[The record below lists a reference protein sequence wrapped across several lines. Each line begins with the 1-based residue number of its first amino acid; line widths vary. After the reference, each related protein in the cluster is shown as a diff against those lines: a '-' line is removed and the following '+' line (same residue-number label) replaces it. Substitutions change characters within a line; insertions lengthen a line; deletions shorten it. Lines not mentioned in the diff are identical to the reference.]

1 MLRTTLLSGALLIL
15 LVVLGSGCDS
25 GWPELEEGPLQ
36 AGASGDY
43 LDLPV
48 GIPLGGYTGRDR
60 ALGFEAGPDTRD
72 SDYRTDFVPSAGW
85 QTRIPVDVLWLENGD
100 QDAILVRIDL
110 IYSFDELTEA
120 IGAELSVRT
129 GRDLSD
135 SVFTF
140 TNHSHSSYG
149 AFTKAIMLFFGGDFF
164 REEVFDRIVQTAVNT
179 AMAAH
184 DRLEPAAI
192 GLGVLEGFDPEH
204 AIFRDR
210 RGVNDE
216 LLSPQGDPTGQGYKD
231 DRITMLRV
239 DSTAGDPIAALFAL
253 GIHGTVM
260 GSDSHLI
267 STEAPGHITELLKK
281 RHEGPLWM
289 FAQGAGGDVSPA
301 GQHSGFARMEWIAE
315 AASERILGLYDS
327 IELTSA
333 PILLDPVQRY
343 VTQGR
348 DIKVTRGGSVDLHY
362 KEWDPVWAEVPYYP
376 DYKIW
381 DDAGNILSPLDEFW
395 PQYGAALCGEADLS
409 IPMFSIQVD
418 LPAYSSCLDF
428 DKGFTLFQVAFQSY
442 FEDRDDY
449 PLPLPE
455 SRTALLGSL
464 GLSGLP
470 VTRPDFGTTIE
481 DVVIAFAPGEATT
494 LWTQQLRHSSAVQQD
509 VGEMMVIGYA
519 MDHEGYLL
527 TVDDWLL
534 AGYEPSI
541 TWWGPLQGEYL
552 LEQLVEVAGLAASPF
567 KEDPAHP
574 EYPTESWYPDWETPQ
589 VTPDTT
595 PEAGTLADPLP
606 DYVFT
611 RDGVQPTS
619 ASPATQLRRLQD
631 IARWTFFGN
640 DPAMGLPRVSLQR
653 EDQDGQWADV
663 LTASGQPVSD
673 VFADIIMTYTPNPL
687 RGTAE
692 DPDPVRTHLYH
703 AEWQATETSADLEE
717 AAGLPLGN
725 YRLQA
730 SGLSRDPS
738 DDDYPYD
745 GIVWEASSAPFEV
758 IPAELIVEGTAS
770 ADGLTADVLV
780 SYAGSSRNFRN
791 VDLAFAPNVLMPL
804 AERDIAVSPGV
815 IDVRAT
821 TGSATSLSLT
831 SKAGGPWSG
840 AVDFE
845 ITDGF
850 GNSASLTVNFP

>member
-1 MLRTTLLSGALLIL
+1 MLRCPPVLIGL
-15 LVVLGSGCDS
+15 FCAVVLTGVGCDDS
-25 GWPELEEGPLQ
+25 WPELTAGTLR
-36 AGASGDY
+36 AGAAGDY

-48 GIPLGGYTGRDR
+48 GVPLGGYTGRDR
-60 ALGFEAGPDTRD
+60 ALGWEAGPDTRD

-85 QTRIPVDVLWLENGD
+85 QTRIPVDVLWLENGTE
-100 QDAILVRIDL
+100 DAILVRLDL

-120 IGAELSVRT
+120 IGAELSART

-149 AFTKAIMLFFGGDFF
+149 AFTKAMMLFFGGDFF
-164 REEVFDRIVQTAVNT
+164 RKEVFDRIVRSAVDT

-184 DRLEPAAI
+184 DKLEPAAI
-192 GLGVLEGFDPEH
+192 GLGVLEAFDPEH

-216 LLSPQGDPTGQGYKD
+216 LLGPDGEATGQGYKD

-239 DSTAGDPIAALFAL
+239 DSASGSPIAALFAL

-267 STEAPGHITELLKK
+267 TTEAPGHLTELLKK
-281 RHEGPLWM
+281 RHGGPLWM

-301 GQHSGFARMEWIAE
+301 GRHSDFARMEWIAE
-315 AASERILGLYDS
+315 EASERILDLYDS
-327 IELTSA
+327 IELTDD

-343 VTQGR
+343 VSQGR
-348 DIKVTRGGSVDLHY
+348 DIRVTRGGSVDLHY
-362 KEWDPVWAEVPYYP
+362 MDWDPAWAEVPYYP
-376 DYKIW
+376 DYEIW
-381 DDAGNILSPLDEFW
+381 DDEGNILSPLDEFW

-409 IPMFSIQVD
+409 IPMFSISVD

-428 DKGFTLFQVAFQSY
+428 EKGFPLFQVAFQTY
-442 FEDRDDY
+442 IETRDDF

-455 SRTALLGSL
+455 SRTALLGGV

-470 VTRPDFGTTIE
+470 VTRPGQGTTIE

-494 LWTQQLRHSSAVQQD
+494 LWTQTLRHSSAEQED

-552 LEQLVEVAGLAASPF
+552 LEQLVAVAGVAASPV
-567 KEDPAHP
+567 KEDPSYP
-574 EYPTESWYPDWETPQ
+574 EFPTESWYPDWDTPT
-589 VTPDTT
+589 VTPDAT

-606 DYVFT
+606 EYVFT

-619 ASPATQLRRLQD
+619 ASPEPQIRRIQD
-631 IARWTFFGN
+631 VARWSFFGN
-640 DPAMGLPRVSLQR
+640 DPAMGLPGVRVQR
-653 EDQDGQWADV
+653 EGEGGTWADV
-663 LTASGQPVSD
+663 LTASGEPVSD

-687 RGTAE
+687 RGTAAE
-692 DPDPVRTHLYH
+692 PDPVRTHLYH
-703 AEWQATETSADLEE
+703 AEWQATETSLDIED
-717 AAGLPLGN
+717 AAGLLLGN
-725 YRLQA
+725 YRLMA
-730 SGLSRDPS
+730 TGLSRDPN
-738 DDDYPYD
+738 DDEYPFD
-745 GIVWEASSAPFEV
+745 GIPWTATSDVFEV
-758 IPAELIVEGTAS
+758 VAADLVASGTPG
-770 ADGLTADVLV
+770 ADGLSADLLV
-780 SYAGSSRNFRN
+780 GYDGGGRGFRN
-791 VDLAFAPNVLMPL
+791 VDPVFAPNIPMPL
-804 AERDIAVSPGV
+804 AEGGV
-815 IDVRAT
+815 TTSLGNISERKV
-821 TGSATSLSLT
+821 TGSASALHIVLDESTPRV
-831 SKAGGPWSG
+831 GP
-840 AVDFE
+840 VDFE
-845 ITDGF
+845 ISDAF
-850 GNSASLTVNFP
+850 GNSRVVTVEFP